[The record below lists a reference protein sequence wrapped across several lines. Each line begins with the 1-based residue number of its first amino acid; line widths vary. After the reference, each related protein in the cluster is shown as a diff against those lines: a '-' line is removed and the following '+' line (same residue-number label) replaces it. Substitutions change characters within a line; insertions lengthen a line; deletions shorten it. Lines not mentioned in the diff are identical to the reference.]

1 MSDPRTSTV
10 LSRALS
16 GRALLVFG
24 GIAIAGVI
32 AYLVFRPVP
41 PGPLVIARVGGTLI
55 TTDEFRLCYEAGLPE
70 LKKGAT
76 TRDRKRAFLDAM
88 INEKLLAVRG
98 YDLGLD
104 NTPGVRTSELL
115 LRQELLVSALIDADV
130 KAGISIPDSVVRD
143 AITRSSVSFRF
154 RYWAEPTME
163 RAEAVAAAMRV
174 KGFAA
179 VTSDLAAHNP
189 EFGLDPQKLETGYV
203 TWLDLAEPLLHA
215 IQNLERGV
223 ISDPVE
229 LDGAYFIFQ
238 VLDIRRT
245 GLTENELIDRAPTMR
260 KVLVARAL
268 QEGTKQY
275 VAAAM
280 IAKSIVT
287 RGPAFRMLAAA
298 IAEWRMRDTSARRP
312 FTETVGLVKDDSSAM
327 GKLLLHLDD
336 TLVVSRDGSI
346 PLRGMLALMNY
357 KYVLSVTGNDP
368 ALPGNVNTAIAVAAR
383 DYFLALDAQGRK
395 LDRLPSV
402 REETRMWKDRWVYE
416 ATRDR
421 LRAAPPGDRLITPG
435 AKAMLQQTADSVRAH
450 VRISIDYSVLDT
462 MQVSDEGAKPGMM
475 MQMIK
480 GGVGRMAA
488 PVIDPL
494 WAR

>member
-1 MSDPRTSTV
+1 
-10 LSRALS
+10 
-16 GRALLVFG
+16 
-24 GIAIAGVI
+24 
-32 AYLVFRPVP
+32 
-41 PGPLVIARVGGTLI
+41 
-55 TTDEFRLCYEAGLPE
+55 
-70 LKKGAT
+70 
-76 TRDRKRAFLDAM
+76 
-88 INEKLLAVRG
+88 
-98 YDLGLD
+98 
-104 NTPGVRTSELL
+104 
-115 LRQELLVSALIDADV
+115 
-130 KAGISIPDSVVRD
+130 
-143 AITRSSVSFRF
+143 
-154 RYWAEPTME
+154 
-163 RAEAVAAAMRV
+163 
-174 KGFAA
+174 
-179 VTSDLAAHNP
+179 
-189 EFGLDPQKLETGYV
+189 
-203 TWLDLAEPLLHA
+203 
-215 IQNLERGV
+215 
-223 ISDPVE
+223 
-229 LDGAYFIFQ
+229 
-238 VLDIRRT
+238 
-245 GLTENELIDRAPTMR
+245 
-260 KVLVARAL
+260 L

-494 WAR
+494 WVR